1 MSHCWLLD
9 WRRGRRAGR
18 VSPAWSANTRRIWRL
33 QHGDYARRAKP
44 CIQPPGETSS
54 RSVSP
59 LFGTAYTTDIR
70 HISESNWDCTDTSL
84 LIILQRN
91 LGQKV
96 DGPVFFSTCFEAVCL
111 IRMHWNFS
119 YPVEHHLTIYSL
131 TVRLSDLFCLSFY
144 DVCHIII
151 IIIAMTMFMVLSS
164 WPKSLREFT
173 RFIWRT

>member
-9 WRRGRRAGR
+9 WRRGRCAGR

-70 HISESNWDCTDTSL
+70 LISESNWDCTDTSL

-96 DGPVFFSTCFEAVCL
+96 DGPVFSLLVLKLCVLLGCTETFHIPLSTISPYIRWQFVCL
-111 IRMHWNFS
+111 ICS
-119 YPVEHHLTIYSL
+119 
-131 TVRLSDLFCLSFY
+131 
-144 DVCHIII
+144 VCH
-151 IIIAMTMFMVLSS
+151 
-164 WPKSLREFT
+164 FT
-173 RFIWRT
+173 TYDT